1 MSVFGASDRLDMLS
15 VDNHDFDMALQQIGD
30 RFPQHPRRLQSH
42 MGDAL
47 SFEPVAHDQ
56 HISRHG
62 TESVALLVEPASGF
76 QRVGASL
83 DRSLVDI
90 ETCTAFRDDLQRAAR
105 FHKK

>member
-1 MSVFGASDRLDMLS
+1 
-15 VDNHDFDMALQQIGD
+15 
-30 RFPQHPRRLQSH
+30 

-62 TESVALLVEPASGF
+62 TESVALLVEPASGL